1 MSVKSKYYFG
11 ANIVTVFVSNTLRNM
26 ILQTVLYEVALK
38 GLHFPSI
45 GRFAR
50 CSGMSGWIAL
60 KGHH

>member
-38 GLHFPSI
+38 GLHFPGI

-50 CSGMSGWIAL
+50 CSDCRVGSP
-60 KGHH
+60 